1 MLTCRTFA
9 LISVAAFLA
18 AVSGLALSVEES
30 GPADALAES
39 NPDFARG
46 RRAVDDRNWGA
57 AIKSFHAA
65 ERRDSRNADIQNMLG
80 YAYRNVGQLETAFKH
95 YQRALQLDPR
105 HRGAHEYIGE
115 AYLMA
120 GNPAK
125 AEEHLAILR
134 KICPRACEE
143 HDDLRKK
150 ISAYRD
156 GSKKAK

>member
-1 MLTCRTFA
+1 MLTHRACA
-9 LISVAAFLA
+9 LIFLA
-18 AVSGLALSVEES
+18 AALAAAPGPALPVEES
-30 GPADALAES
+30 GPAGTLAES
-39 NPDFARG
+39 NPDYARG
-46 RRAVDDRNWGA
+46 RKAVESRDWGA
-57 AIKSFHAA
+57 AIKAFHAA

-80 YAYRNVGQLETAFKH
+80 YAYRNASQLDNAFKH
-95 YQRALQLDPR
+95 YQRALQIDPR

-134 KICPRACEE
+134 KICPGACEE

-150 ISAYRD
+150 ISAYRA
-156 GSKKAK
+156 GNKKSP

>member
-1 MLTCRTFA
+1 MPAYRILA
-9 LISVAAFLA
+9 LIALAAGLA
-18 AVSGLALSVEES
+18 AVCAPALSVEES
-30 GPADALAES
+30 GPAEALAER
-39 NPDFARG
+39 NADFARG
-46 RRAVDDRNWGA
+46 RRAVDSRDWDT

-65 ERRDSRNADIQNMLG
+65 ERRDPRNAEIQNMLG
-80 YAYRNVGQLETAFKH
+80 YAYRNAGQLEPAFKH

-134 KICPRACEE
+134 KICPGVCEE
-143 HDDLRKK
+143 HDDLGKK
-150 ISAYRD
+150 IAAYRA
-156 GSKKAK
+156 GGKRPQ